1 LFSASQGSIEGL
13 KGFHTGAKSATKS
26 PISLRYGLEKSSG
39 ARTIQAIMKNEEA
52 LNLTAKIA
60 AAYVSRNS
68 VPVGELAALISD
80 IHVALRSLGNEP
92 EVAPRPD
99 LVPAVP
105 IRKSVTPDAL
115 ICLEDGK
122 PFKSLRRH
130 LSAKHGMTPEQYR
143 EKWGLPATY
152 PMTAPNYAKERS
164 ALAKSFGLGL
174 KMGGGTTGAKAP
186 ATKAKQR

>member
-1 LFSASQGSIEGL
+1 MQS
-13 KGFHTGAKSATKS
+13 
-26 PISLRYGLEKSSG
+26 
-39 ARTIQAIMKNEEA
+39 EEA
-52 LNLTAKIA
+52 LTLTAQIA

-80 IHVALRSLGNEP
+80 IHAALRCLGNEP

-122 PFKSLRRH
+122 QFKSLRRH
-130 LSAKHGMTPEQYR
+130 LSSKHGMTPEQYR
-143 EKWGLPATY
+143 EKWGLPASY
-152 PMTAPNYAKERS
+152 PMTAPNYTKERS
-164 ALAKSFGLGL
+164 ALAKSFGLGRN
-174 KMGGGTTGAKAP
+174 MRRGSTGAKVP

>member
-1 LFSASQGSIEGL
+1 MQ
-13 KGFHTGAKSATKS
+13 
-26 PISLRYGLEKSSG
+26 
-39 ARTIQAIMKNEEA
+39 NEEA
-52 LNLTAKIA
+52 LNLTAQIA

-80 IHVALRSLGNEP
+80 IHAALLRLDNEP
-92 EVAPRPD
+92 EAAPRPL

-122 PFKSLRRH
+122 QFKSLRRH
-130 LSAKHGMTPEQYR
+130 LSAKHGMSPEQYC

-164 ALAKSFGLGL
+164 TLAKSFGLGL